1 MPSPHTVRTGRIES
15 TAGTITL
22 SIPEQNP
29 TDITE
34 LDAIS
39 HGSASSTVMV
49 GIPCYNEEVAIGSLV
64 LRASQYADQVVVL
77 DDGSTDKTAEVARF
91 AGARVLVH
99 DVNMGKGTA
108 LHDLFQYATQAG
120 FDIIVVIDGDGQ
132 HNPDDIPKLVEP
144 LLRDEADVVNGSR
157 YLSGGA
163 GSTPRYRRFGQVVLD
178 KVVHF
183 GLNGDVTITDTQS
196 GFRAFS
202 IKTAPFFKFNSD
214 ELTIDSEMLM
224 DAANAHLRIKEVD
237 VGVRYDVGR
246 SSKHPV
252 SHGLQVLT
260 GVLRSIEFNRPL
272 LAFTVPGLIFVAVAA
287 GLAAFVI
294 QAYYVVGHVV
304 FGPTLLMLL
313 LAVVGTFLVFTGI
326 ILHSVSALV
335 NSGADRRGESR

>member
-1 MPSPHTVRTGRIES
+1 M
-15 TAGTITL
+15 
-22 SIPEQNP
+22 
-29 TDITE
+29 DKTE
-34 LDAIS
+34 LDAMS
-39 HGSASSTVMV
+39 HSSVSSTVMV

-64 LRASQYADQVVVL
+64 LRASQYAGQIVVL

-99 DVNMGKGTA
+99 DVNMGKGAA
-108 LHDLFQYATQAG
+108 LRDLFQYATQSG
-120 FDIIVVIDGDGQ
+120 FDILVIIDGDGQ

-157 YLSGGA
+157 YLSGEV
-163 GSTPRYRRFGQVVLD
+163 GSTPRYRRFGQVILD
-178 KVVHF
+178 KVIHF
-183 GLNGDVTITDTQS
+183 GLNGDLTVTDTQS

-202 IKTAPFFKFNSD
+202 IKTAPFFRFNSD
-214 ELTIDSEMLM
+214 ELSIDSEMLM
-224 DAANAHLRIKEVD
+224 DAANAQLRIKEVD

-246 SSKHPV
+246 SSRHPV

-272 LAFTVPGLIFVAVAA
+272 LAFTVPGLILVAAAA
-287 GLAAFVI
+287 GLAAFIV

-304 FGPTLLMLL
+304 LGPTLLMLL

-335 NSGADRRGESR
+335 NSRTEKRGESR

>member
-1 MPSPHTVRTGRIES
+1 
-15 TAGTITL
+15 
-22 SIPEQNP
+22 
-29 TDITE
+29 
-34 LDAIS
+34 
-39 HGSASSTVMV
+39 
-49 GIPCYNEEVAIGSLV
+49 

-99 DVNMGKGTA
+99 DVNLGKGAA
-108 LHDLFQYATQAG
+108 LRDLFQYATQAG
-120 FDIIVVIDGDGQ
+120 FDIIVIIDGDGQ
-132 HNPDDIPKLVEP
+132 HNPDDIPKLVGP
-144 LLRDEADVVNGSR
+144 LLRDEADIVNGSR
-157 YLSGGA
+157 YLSGQA

-183 GLNGDVTITDTQS
+183 GLNGDVAITDTQS

-294 QAYYVVGHVV
+294 QTYYVVGHVV

-313 LAVVGTFLVFTGI
+313 FAVVGTFLVFTGI